1 MSFVVQFPTRGII
14 FIQFNP
20 VFRRQIIRWPQ
31 FGTMIGRHQYK
42 TFGYQKMEGR
52 EKQGQGLVVESETE
66 SSAKIRF
73 FIVLSSNMTLG
84 VFLVKMKTA
93 FVPVKRVHS
102 ANTYSKIS
110 TVPQGSERSAWASPW
125 TVSGQNKIGR
135 ELTLLALI
143 QPTVIRQQAGNN
155 NWLWKLQPAVILE
168 RQQKSNLDRIERD

>member
-42 TFGYQKMEGR
+42 TLGDQKMEGR

-93 FVPVKRVHS
+93 FVPVKRIHS
-102 ANTYSKIS
+102 VNTYSRIL
-110 TVPQGSERSAWASPW
+110 TVLWGSEGSEWASLW
-125 TVSGQNKIGR
+125 TEQARGALRRVRVEWVVWANKHSEQPSGPLKNAI
-135 ELTLLALI
+135 
-143 QPTVIRQQAGNN
+143 V
-155 NWLWKLQPAVILE
+155 W
-168 RQQKSNLDRIERD
+168 D